1 MEKYKCIPG
10 KRLALKIAFQ
20 YWSITGW
27 WYLHLKQYSRCYL
40 KAVILWEWYST
51 TDRGVMEF
59 YQMLQKMSSVSDEQL
74 SEHLERGSQ
83 LVFFLL
89 LVATK
94 DSALSLCFC
103 LTWEKEMKILKEGG
117 SFPWRDFWKSL
128 YLSWVFWFTKCKRV
142 TPFILWIDN
151 VTLNDVH
158 RHPGGWNKET
168 IVEDLFSLEISA
180 EFWVVANVKDT
191 ILSQLLVQLLQP
203 CHIRL

>member
-59 YQMLQKMSSVSDEQL
+59 YQMQQKMSSVSDEQL
-74 SEHLERGSQ
+74 SWHMERGSQ

-103 LTWEKEMKILKEGG
+103 LTWEKEMKILKEEG
-117 SFPWRDFWKSL
+117 SFPWRDLLKNPLPWLSILVHQVQTGYTIHSL
-128 YLSWVFWFTKCKRV
+128 GWPRNPQRCSSPSWW
-142 TPFILWIDN
+142 
-151 VTLNDVH
+151 
-158 RHPGGWNKET
+158 
-168 IVEDLFSLEISA
+168 LE
-180 EFWVVANVKDT
+180 
-191 ILSQLLVQLLQP
+191 
-203 CHIRL
+203 

>member
-74 SEHLERGSQ
+74 SCYFGTGISTCLLFVISCHQGLSPFSLFLSHLRKRNENPERRG
-83 LVFFLL
+83 F
-89 LVATK
+89 
-94 DSALSLCFC
+94 
-103 LTWEKEMKILKEGG
+103 
-117 SFPWRDFWKSL
+117 
-128 YLSWVFWFTKCKRV
+128 
-142 TPFILWIDN
+142 
-151 VTLNDVH
+151 
-158 RHPGGWNKET
+158 
-168 IVEDLFSLEISA
+168 FSLEGSSEKYIHVRTFTLVEYFGSPSA
-180 EFWVVANVKDT
+180 KGLHHSFSGLT
-191 ILSQLLVQLLQP
+191 T
-203 CHIRL
+203 